1 MLLATVR
8 FSVLL
13 SGLVACRIVLHLRYT
28 ASRINVLPPEPSP
41 VRRITPDNV
50 ASVCCIAIAPYNN
63 SSVSRPSTFLQRTTF
78 PYRLYLPLSYSDNM
92 RPSTVLLC
100 LVPTAALATQQSS
113 AVQPS
118 PSVPNVTPPAPL
130 PELQQHQYQ
139 YQYQHPPESVQEA
152 GVDAAAAQ
160 PTDAFGLGKT
170 TSTKSLQARSE
181 GTLGQSPWIGMAIGL
196 TCTAFAAVM
205 LG

>member
-1 MLLATVR
+1 MVLLGYCS

-13 SGLVACRIVLHLRYT
+13 SGLVACRIALHLRYT

-50 ASVCCIAIAPYNN
+50 ASLRCTASAPYNN
-63 SSVSRPSTFLQRTTF
+63 NNASRPSNSLQRRTF
-78 PYRLYLPLSYSDNM
+78 PYRLYLPLSHSDNM

-100 LVPTAALATQQSS
+100 LAPTVALATQQPS

-118 PSVPNVTPPAPL
+118 PSVPNVTPPVPL
-130 PELQQHQYQ
+130 PELQQHQFQ
-139 YQYQHPPESVQEA
+139 YQQSPESVQEA
-152 GVDAAAAQ
+152 GVDAAAPQ
-160 PTDAFGLGKT
+160 PTDAFDLGKA
-170 TSTKSLQARSE
+170 TSTKSMQARSE

>member
-1 MLLATVR
+1 MLL
-8 FSVLL
+8 L
-13 SGLVACRIVLHLRYT
+13 GLVACRIALHLRYI

-50 ASVCCIAIAPYNN
+50 ASVRCTASASYNN
-63 SSVSRPSTFLQRTTF
+63 NNNNASRPSNSLQRTTF
-78 PYRLYLPLSYSDNM
+78 PYRLYLPLSHSDNM

-100 LVPTAALATQQSS
+100 LAPTVALATQQPS

-130 PELQQHQYQ
+130 PELQQNQYQ
-139 YQYQHPPESVQEA
+139 YQYQQSPESVQEA

-160 PTDAFGLGKT
+160 PTDAFDLGKT